1 MFLILA
7 ADELGIFEVGSELF
21 QVQGFTDSSVFCWFG
36 LDEVLI
42 AEIVADGV
50 DVEFFYSI
58 GIKQSF

>member
-21 QVQGFTDSSVFCWFG
+21 QVQGFTDSSVFRRFG
-36 LDEVLI
+36 LDEILI
-42 AEIVADGV
+42 TEIVADSV

-58 GIKQSF
+58 GVEQSF